1 VPYRHLGHRLN
12 RGGNRAANNALWT
25 IAMVRMRSDPR
36 TQIYVARRTSEG
48 KSSKEI
54 HRCLK
59 RYIIRELY
67 PITLADL
74 KEAALLY

>member
-1 VPYRHLGHRLN
+1 MTDYHKLSVPNSLSLFLETDH
-12 RGGNRAANNALWT
+12 
-25 IAMVRMRSDPR
+25 IDMVRMRSDPR
-36 TQIYVARRTSEG
+36 TQLYVARRTAEG

-67 PITLADL
+67 PIIMSDL
-74 KEAALLY
+74 KETALLI